1 MLLQITQLT
10 EDDSYEYGDGT
21 EQSDAW
27 INIHLVESVTDD
39 ESDENKCYVY
49 MQSQDY
55 FYIDESSDSFIKR
68 YQEALYGTIRSSL
81 IVGGVLVSPQVK
93 SGGFLV

>member
-49 MQSQDY
+49 M
-55 FYIDESSDSFIKR
+55 
-68 YQEALYGTIRSSL
+68 
-81 IVGGVLVSPQVK
+81 
-93 SGGFLV
+93 

>member
-21 EQSDAW
+21 EPSDAW
-27 INIHLVESVTDD
+27 INIYLVESVTDD
-39 ESDENKCYVY
+39 EEDKDKCYVY

-68 YQEALYGTIRSSL
+68 YQAALYGT
-81 IVGGVLVSPQVK
+81 VLTRFYDKTNRQS
-93 SGGFLV
+93 

>member
-39 ESDENKCYVY
+39 EEDENRCYVY
-49 MQSQDY
+49 INRYKIKIKSKY
-55 FYIDESSDSFIKR
+55 EFIK
-68 YQEALYGTIRSSL
+68 
-81 IVGGVLVSPQVK
+81 
-93 SGGFLV
+93 

>member
-21 EQSDAW
+21 EPSDAW

-39 ESDENKCYVY
+39 EEDKEED
-49 MQSQDY
+49 Q
-55 FYIDESSDSFIKR
+55 
-68 YQEALYGTIRSSL
+68 
-81 IVGGVLVSPQVK
+81 
-93 SGGFLV
+93 

>member
-10 EDDSYEYGDGT
+10 EDDSYEFGDGT
-21 EQSDAW
+21 EESDVW

-39 ESDENKCYVY
+39 ESDDNRCYIY

-55 FYIDESSDSFIKR
+55 FYINEGSDSFIKR
-68 YQEALYGTIRSSL
+68 YQQALYGT
-81 IVGGVLVSPQVK
+81 VLTRFYDKTNRQT
-93 SGGFLV
+93 

>member
-39 ESDENKCYVY
+39 EEDK
-49 MQSQDY
+49 D
-55 FYIDESSDSFIKR
+55 
-68 YQEALYGTIRSSL
+68 
-81 IVGGVLVSPQVK
+81 
-93 SGGFLV
+93 